1 MIFDHPECFNENSK
15 FDSLNIFFTSKIFT
29 FAARK
34 KKKKPCIYQHCLYH
48 KINALNIFW
57 MNKDYFIV
65 ICLIDVVYGYISYP
79 WYWLIC

>member
-34 KKKKPCIYQHCLYH
+34 KKKKAMYLS
-48 KINALNIFW
+48 ALSLPQ
-57 MNKDYFIV
+57 NKCSEYF
-65 ICLIDVVYGYISYP
+65 LDE
-79 WYWLIC
+79 